1 MPTTMATR
9 LRAVLLPLTILVIAA
24 CGGPTAA
31 ADHTPTAP
39 PASPDVP
46 APIVESPAPV
56 AQAAD
61 PGPVATPDPAKPPI
75 TKPVPKPKPVPVPTT
90 WSRARVVFGDGCF
103 TPAATVDGSGRFHV
117 AAGCGMNVRYA
128 SSKDGRSWSTMLF
141 KHPAHRF
148 DVEPQVAVDGST
160 LYVAFTRLRP
170 TDGGCGDDGLSD
182 VGVFYR
188 TRQLPSGVWS
198 APVRIGNIGDHLQS
212 FRVANGV
219 IHETVLA
226 HDGAGP
232 VMYGSL
238 AHGSYRSIQ
247 IPDAIQTSLRVGDDG
262 RARIAYSTGPTLR
275 YAIVGADGQLSS
287 RRIFDGRG
295 MELTAPNLVLGAGD
309 RAYMTWAAQAPW
321 GGGCADAD
329 PDLPKPGTYFATDAT
344 GAWHVRR
351 LSSIISP
358 ASLVVD
364 AQTGRVNT
372 VLDGTRAL
380 REYVRAPKGA
390 WTNRSI
396 PRTLDMG
403 DTVIRR
409 DPSTGVLLLVGVQ
422 YMGERTAVVAMT
434 KR

>member
-1 MPTTMATR
+1 
-9 LRAVLLPLTILVIAA
+9 
-24 CGGPTAA
+24 
-31 ADHTPTAP
+31 
-39 PASPDVP
+39 
-46 APIVESPAPV
+46 
-56 AQAAD
+56 
-61 PGPVATPDPAKPPI
+61 
-75 TKPVPKPKPVPVPTT
+75 
-90 WSRARVVFGDGCF
+90 
-103 TPAATVDGSGRFHV
+103 
-117 AAGCGMNVRYA
+117 MNVRYA

-188 TRQLPSGVWS
+188 TRQLPSGSWS

-321 GGGCADAD
+321 GEAARTLTRICPSLVRTSPPTRPAR
-329 PDLPKPGTYFATDAT
+329 GTSAAC
-344 GAWHVRR
+344 
-351 LSSIISP
+351 P
-358 ASLVVD
+358 ASSARLHWSSMLRPD
-364 AQTGRVNT
+364 GSTRSSMGRERFANMCEP
-372 VLDGTRAL
+372 R
-380 REYVRAPKGA
+380 RAPG
-390 WTNRSI
+390 RIGSI
-396 PRTLDMG
+396 PRTLDIG
-403 DTVIRR
+403 DTGDPPRPVHGGPPVGGGPVQWASARR
-409 DPSTGVLLLVGVQ
+409 SS
-422 YMGERTAVVAMT
+422 R
-434 KR
+434 